1 MISHHGIDNDQRI
14 LALKRMHRIEDD
26 LDLLLRAEKARE
38 DRIEIEIIL
47 RPVLH
52 VRAHTRRV
60 IVEIV
65 VRKACMY
72 GKNRRR
78 ERTRLH
84 AHRRD
89 QRELHGH

>member
-1 MISHHGIDNDQRI
+1 MIPHHRIDNDQCV
-14 LALKRMHRIEDD
+14 LAFKRMHRIEHD

-38 DRIEIEIIL
+38 DRIKIKIVL

-65 VRKACMY
+65 VRKARMH

-89 QRELHGH
+89 QWKLYCH

>member
-1 MISHHGIDNDQRI
+1 MISHHGIDNDQRV
-14 LALKRMHRIEDD
+14 LVLKRMHRIEHD

-38 DRIEIEIIL
+38 DRIEIEIVL

-65 VRKACMY
+65 VRKARMY
-72 GKNRRR
+72 GKNRRW

-89 QRELHGH
+89 QRELYCH

>member
-1 MISHHGIDNDQRI
+1 
-14 LALKRMHRIEDD
+14 MHRIEHD

-38 DRIEIEIIL
+38 YRIEIEIVL
-47 RPVLH
+47 RPVFH

-65 VRKACMY
+65 VRKARMH
-72 GKNRRR
+72 GEDRRR

-84 AHRRD
+84 MHRRD
-89 QRELHGH
+89 QRELYCH